1 MIFEECDFHISSIVS
16 MISIGSISSSCLE
29 KAGLKPRG
37 VLDASRFGAGSQKV
51 SVVAWEVPVGTFRLG
66 VYLLWFLLVSSC

>member
-37 VLDASRFGAGSQKV
+37 VLDASRFGAGSQKG
-51 SVVAWEVPVGTFRLG
+51 ERGRLG
-66 VYLLWFLLVSSC
+66 SASGHIQVRSLSPFKLLVAIT